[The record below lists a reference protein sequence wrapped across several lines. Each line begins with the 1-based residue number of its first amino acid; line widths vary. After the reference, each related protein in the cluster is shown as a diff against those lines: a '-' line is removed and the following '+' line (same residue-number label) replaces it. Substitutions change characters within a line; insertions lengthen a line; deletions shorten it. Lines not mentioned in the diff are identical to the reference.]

1 MTYYSLAHFAQTW
14 GLVLLVAIFLS
25 AVAWA
30 LWPSNKQRF
39 EEAAQLPLREDE
51 DHIQ

>member
-1 MTYYSLAHFAQTW
+1 MTYQNLANFSETW
-14 GLVLLVAIFLS
+14 GLVLLVVIFLT

-30 LWPSNKQRF
+30 LWPSNKARF
-39 EEAAQLPLREDE
+39 EDAAQVPLREDE